1 LVSADNSS
9 QNTQPRVQM
18 SMDRSAE
25 LHTGHPEVPHF
36 GATRHWHV
44 PCIQYLVGKAPE
56 PPIDSETSSF
66 DSQGV
71 GPMEL
76 AVEVEK
82 RSEPSLEESDL
93 REDIE
98 KIHRLVAEI
107 EKVIVGQSQ
116 VISRIVV
123 ALLADGHVLL
133 EGVPGL
139 AKTLLVSALGSAMG
153 AVFRRIQM
161 VPDML
166 PSDLIGTYVYVG
178 NRFRLQKGPL
188 VDCHVALVD
197 EINRAPAKT
206 QAALLQAMQERQ
218 VTVMGKD
225 TLELHDPFIVL
236 ATQNP
241 VEQDGTY
248 PLPEAQLDRFL
259 FKVVVG
265 YPSPQAEMDILI
277 NINLD
282 QRDKLKAIGQ
292 VLEPGDICRLRETI
306 KAEVS
311 VGYYA
316 HQYIVQLV
324 RATRF
329 PEEFGLKS
337 FERVIRLGASPRA
350 TMALRDA
357 ARVEAFLQNRRH
369 VYPDDIHAVARDVL
383 RHRIFL
389 EFSAQA
395 GGLKVETVLEE
406 VLEGVP
412 IP

>member
-1 LVSADNSS
+1 
-9 QNTQPRVQM
+9 
-18 SMDRSAE
+18 
-25 LHTGHPEVPHF
+25 
-36 GATRHWHV
+36 
-44 PCIQYLVGKAPE
+44 
-56 PPIDSETSSF
+56 
-66 DSQGV
+66 
-71 GPMEL
+71 MEL
-76 AVEVEK
+76 AADRKEK
-82 RSEPSLEESDL
+82 PESGL
-93 REDIE
+93 HAGI
-98 KIHRLVAEI
+98 KKLVAEI
-107 EKVIVGQSQ
+107 EKVIVGQKPL
-116 VISRIVV
+116 ICRIVV

-139 AKTLLVSALGSAMG
+139 AKSLLVSALGAAMG
-153 AVFRRIQM
+153 GVFRRIQM

-166 PSDLIGTYVYVG
+166 PSDLIGTYLYG
-178 NRFRLQKGPL
+178 RNGFKLQKGPL
-188 VDCHVALVD
+188 IGCHVALVD

-225 TLELHDPFIVL
+225 TIELPDPFIVL

-265 YPSPQAEMDILI
+265 YPSTDNEIEILK
-277 NINLD
+277 NVHLD
-282 QRDKLKAIGQ
+282 QRDKIKAVQQ
-292 VLEPGDICRLRETI
+292 VLEPHDIRRLRETI
-306 KAEVS
+306 KREVS
-311 VGYYA
+311 VQYYA
-316 HQYIVQLV
+316 HQYIVDLV

-329 PEEFGLKS
+329 PGEFGLTSLEGCLK
-337 FERVIRLGASPRA
+337 LGASPRA

-357 ARVEAFLQNRRH
+357 ARVEAFLHGRQY
-369 VYPDDIHAVARDVL
+369 VYPEDVQAVARDAL

-395 GGLKVETVLEE
+395 DGLTVDA
-406 VLEGVP
+406 VLQEILDGVH

>member
-1 LVSADNSS
+1 
-9 QNTQPRVQM
+9 
-18 SMDRSAE
+18 
-25 LHTGHPEVPHF
+25 
-36 GATRHWHV
+36 
-44 PCIQYLVGKAPE
+44 
-56 PPIDSETSSF
+56 
-66 DSQGV
+66 
-71 GPMEL
+71 MEL
-76 AVEVEK
+76 AVDLEK
-82 RSEPSLEESDL
+82 KTEPGFHEGIL
-93 REDIE
+93 
-98 KIHRLVAEI
+98 KIRKLATEI
-107 EKVIVGQSQ
+107 EKVIVGQSP
-116 VISRIVV
+116 VIERVIV

-139 AKTLLVSALGSAMG
+139 AKTLLVSALGSAIG

-188 VDCHVALVD
+188 IDCHVALID

-225 TLELHDPFIVL
+225 TLELPDPFIVL

-259 FKVVVG
+259 FKVVMG
-265 YPSPQAEMDILI
+265 YPSAQGEIAILA
-277 NINLD
+277 NVNLD
-282 QRDKLKAIGQ
+282 QRDKVRPIQQ
-292 VLEPGDICRLRETI
+292 VLEPQEICWLRESI
-306 KAEVS
+306 KNEVS
-311 VGYYA
+311 VEHYA
-316 HQYIVQLV
+316 HEYMVDLI

-329 PEEFGLKS
+329 PGEFGLKGL
-337 FERVIRLGASPRA
+337 EGRIRLGASPRA

-369 VYPDDIHAVARDVL
+369 VYPEDIQAVARDVL
-383 RHRIFL
+383 RHRVFL

-395 GGLKVETVLEE
+395 EGLTVEAVLQEI
-406 VLEGVP
+406 LQGVH

>member
-1 LVSADNSS
+1 
-9 QNTQPRVQM
+9 
-18 SMDRSAE
+18 
-25 LHTGHPEVPHF
+25 
-36 GATRHWHV
+36 
-44 PCIQYLVGKAPE
+44 
-56 PPIDSETSSF
+56 
-66 DSQGV
+66 
-71 GPMEL
+71 MEL
-76 AVEVEK
+76 AVEVE
-82 RSEPSLEESDL
+82 RESESRTPESDL
-93 REDIE
+93 REDIQ
-98 KIHRLVAEI
+98 KIQRLVAEV
-107 EKVIVGQSQ
+107 EKVIVGQSS
-116 VISRIVV
+116 VIYHVVV

-166 PSDLIGTYVYVG
+166 PSDLIGTYVYAG
-178 NRFRLQKGPL
+178 NRFKLQKGPL
-188 VDCHVALVD
+188 IDCHVTLVD

-225 TLELHDPFIVL
+225 TLELLDPFIVL

-265 YPSPQAEMDILI
+265 YPSAEDEMDILT
-277 NINLD
+277 NVNLD
-282 QRDKLKAIGQ
+282 QRDKLRAVRQ
-292 VLEPGDICRLRETI
+292 VVEPDDICRLRESI
-306 KAEVS
+306 KKEVS
-311 VGYYA
+311 VEYYA
-316 HQYIVQLV
+316 HEYIVQLV

-329 PEEFGLKS
+329 PGEFGLNSLEKCL
-337 FERVIRLGASPRA
+337 RLGGSPRA

-357 ARVEAFLQNRRH
+357 ARVEAFLHNRKY
-369 VYPDDIHAVARDVL
+369 VYPEDIQAVARDVL
-383 RHRIFL
+383 RHRVFL
-389 EFSAQA
+389 EFSAEA
-395 GGLKVETVLEE
+395 EGLTVETVLQEI
-406 VLEGVP
+406 VEGVH

>member
-1 LVSADNSS
+1 
-9 QNTQPRVQM
+9 
-18 SMDRSAE
+18 
-25 LHTGHPEVPHF
+25 
-36 GATRHWHV
+36 
-44 PCIQYLVGKAPE
+44 
-56 PPIDSETSSF
+56 
-66 DSQGV
+66 
-71 GPMEL
+71 MEL
-76 AVEVEK
+76 AVDIGK
-82 RSEPSLEESDL
+82 KTRPPPPIADL
-93 REDIE
+93 AEDIE
-98 KIHRLVAEI
+98 KIQKLVAEVQKI
-107 EKVIVGQSQ
+107 IVGQSS
-116 VISRIVV
+116 VIVRTVM

-166 PSDLIGTYVYVG
+166 PSDLIGTYLFVG
-178 NRFRLQKGPL
+178 NHFKLQKGPL
-188 VDCHVALVD
+188 IDCHVVLVD

-225 TLELHDPFIVL
+225 TLELPDPFIVL

-265 YPSPQAEMDILI
+265 YPSREDEMDILT
-277 NINLD
+277 NVHLD
-282 QRDKLKAIGQ
+282 QRDKLKAIRQ
-292 VLEPGDICRLRETI
+292 VAERNDICRLRESI
-306 KAEVS
+306 KKGVS
-311 VGYYA
+311 VEYYA
-316 HQYIVQLV
+316 HEYMVQLV

-329 PEEFGLKS
+329 PGEFGLKS
-337 FERVIRLGASPRA
+337 LEGCLRLGASPRG

-369 VYPDDIHAVARDVL
+369 VYPEDVQAVAKDVL

-389 EFSAQA
+389 EFSAEA
-395 GGLKVETVLEE
+395 KGFTVESVLQEI
-406 VLEGVP
+406 LDGVHVP
-412 IP
+412 

>member
-1 LVSADNSS
+1 
-9 QNTQPRVQM
+9 
-18 SMDRSAE
+18 
-25 LHTGHPEVPHF
+25 
-36 GATRHWHV
+36 
-44 PCIQYLVGKAPE
+44 
-56 PPIDSETSSF
+56 
-66 DSQGV
+66 
-71 GPMEL
+71 MEL
-76 AVEVEK
+76 AVAVNRK
-82 RSEPSLEESDL
+82 SEPRLTKPDL
-93 REDIE
+93 MEDIE
-98 KIHRLVAEI
+98 KIEKLVAEVQ
-107 EKVIVGQSQ
+107 KVIVGQSS
-116 VISRIVV
+116 VIMRTVG

-166 PSDLIGTYVYVG
+166 PSDLIGTYLCVG
-178 NRFRLQKGPL
+178 KHFTLQKGPL
-188 VDCHVALVD
+188 IDCHIVLVD

-225 TLELHDPFIVL
+225 TLELPDPFIVL

-259 FKVVVG
+259 FKAVVG
-265 YPSPQAEMDILI
+265 YPSPKDEIDILT
-277 NINLD
+277 NVHLD
-282 QRDKLKAIGQ
+282 QRDKLKAVCR
-292 VLEPGDICRLRETI
+292 VLDPVDICRLRENI
-306 KAEVS
+306 KRAVKIE
-311 VGYYA
+311 YYA
-316 HQYIVQLV
+316 QEYIVQLV

-329 PEEFGLKS
+329 PGEFGLKS
-337 FERVIRLGASPRA
+337 LEGCLRLGVSPRG

-357 ARVEAFLQNRRH
+357 ARVQAFLQNRLH
-369 VYPDDIHAVARDVL
+369 VYPEDIRAIARDVL

-389 EFSAQA
+389 EFSAEA
-395 GGLKVETVLEE
+395 KGLTVETVLQEI
-406 VLEGVP
+406 LDGVH

>member
-1 LVSADNSS
+1 
-9 QNTQPRVQM
+9 
-18 SMDRSAE
+18 
-25 LHTGHPEVPHF
+25 
-36 GATRHWHV
+36 
-44 PCIQYLVGKAPE
+44 
-56 PPIDSETSSF
+56 
-66 DSQGV
+66 
-71 GPMEL
+71 MEL
-76 AVEVEK
+76 AVDIRKE
-82 RSEPSLEESDL
+82 SEIRLTDPD
-93 REDIE
+93 RADDI
-98 KIHRLVAEI
+98 KKVQKLVTEI
-107 EKVIVGQSQ
+107 QKVIVGQSP
-116 VISRIVV
+116 VIMRTVG

-166 PSDLIGTYVYVG
+166 PSDLIGTYLCVG
-178 NRFRLQKGPL
+178 NDFTLQKGPL
-188 VDCHVALVD
+188 IDCHIALID

-225 TLELHDPFIVL
+225 TLELPDPFIVL

-265 YPSPQAEMDILI
+265 YPSPKDEIDILT
-277 NINLD
+277 NVHLD
-282 QRDKLKAIGQ
+282 QRDKLKAIHQ
-292 VLEPGDICRLRETI
+292 VLETADICRLRENI
-306 KAEVS
+306 KREVS
-311 VGYYA
+311 VEYYA
-316 HQYIVQLV
+316 HEYIVQLV

-329 PEEFGLKS
+329 PGEFGLKS
-337 FERVIRLGASPRA
+337 LEGCLRLGASPRA

-357 ARVEAFLQNRRH
+357 SRVEAFLHNRRH
-369 VYPDDIHAVARDVL
+369 VYPEDIQAIAKDVL

-389 EFSAQA
+389 EFSAEA
-395 GGLKVETVLEE
+395 KGLTVETVLQEI
-406 VLEGVP
+406 LEGVH

>member
-1 LVSADNSS
+1 
-9 QNTQPRVQM
+9 
-18 SMDRSAE
+18 
-25 LHTGHPEVPHF
+25 
-36 GATRHWHV
+36 
-44 PCIQYLVGKAPE
+44 
-56 PPIDSETSSF
+56 
-66 DSQGV
+66 
-71 GPMEL
+71 MEL

-82 RSEPSLEESDL
+82 ESESVSHEGIQTI
-93 REDIE
+93 RN
-98 KIHRLVAEI
+98 LVAEI
-107 EKVIVGQSQ
+107 GKVIVGQSPAILR
-116 VISRIVV
+116 VVV

-139 AKTLLVSALGSAMG
+139 AKTLLVSALGSAIG
-153 AVFRRIQM
+153 GVFQRIQM

-166 PSDLIGTYVYVG
+166 PSDLMGTYIYVG

-188 VDCHVALVD
+188 IDCHVALVD

-225 TLELHDPFIVL
+225 TLELSDPFIVL

-259 FKVVVG
+259 FKVLVA
-265 YPSPQAEMDILI
+265 YPSPQHEIEILT
-277 NINLD
+277 NVHLD
-282 QRDKLKAIGQ
+282 QRDKVKAVHQ
-292 VLEPGDICRLRETI
+292 VLGPQDICHLREVI
-306 KAEVS
+306 KREVS
-311 VGYYA
+311 VEYYA
-316 HQYIVQLV
+316 HQYMVDLV

-329 PEEFGLKS
+329 PGEYGLKTL
-337 FERVIRLGASPRA
+337 EGRLRLGASPRA

-357 ARVEAFLQNRRH
+357 ARVEAFLHNRRH
-369 VYPDDIHAVARDVL
+369 VYPEDIQSVARDAL

-389 EFSAQA
+389 EFSAEA
-395 GGLKVETVLEE
+395 EGLTVEDVLQEI
-406 VLEGVP
+406 LDGVP

>member
-1 LVSADNSS
+1 M
-9 QNTQPRVQM
+9 Q
-18 SMDRSAE
+18 
-25 LHTGHPEVPHF
+25 
-36 GATRHWHV
+36 
-44 PCIQYLVGKAPE
+44 
-56 PPIDSETSSF
+56 
-66 DSQGV
+66 
-71 GPMEL
+71 L
-76 AVEVEK
+76 AVE
-82 RSEPSLEESDL
+82 
-93 REDIE
+93 IE
-98 KIHRLVAEI
+98 KKQDTNFHEGIFKIRNLVTEI
-107 EKVIVGQSQ
+107 EKVIVGQSP
-116 VISRIVV
+116 VIERIVV

-139 AKTLLVSALGSAMG
+139 AKTLLVSALGSAIG

-188 VDCHVALVD
+188 IDCHVALID

-225 TLELHDPFIVL
+225 TLDLPDPFIVL

-265 YPSPQAEMDILI
+265 YPTAQGEMEILA
-277 NINLD
+277 NVHLD
-282 QRDKLKAIGQ
+282 QRDKVRPIQQ
-292 VLEPGDICRLRETI
+292 VLEPQEICWLRESI
-306 KAEVS
+306 KSEIS
-311 VGYYA
+311 VEHYA
-316 HQYIVQLV
+316 HEYMVDLI

-329 PEEFGLKS
+329 PGESGLKTL
-337 FERVIRLGASPRA
+337 EGCIRLGASPRA

-369 VYPDDIHAVARDVL
+369 VYPEDIQAVARDVL
-383 RHRIFL
+383 RHRVFL

-395 GGLKVETVLEE
+395 EGLTVEAVLQEI
-406 VLEGVP
+406 LDGVH

>member
-1 LVSADNSS
+1 
-9 QNTQPRVQM
+9 
-18 SMDRSAE
+18 
-25 LHTGHPEVPHF
+25 
-36 GATRHWHV
+36 
-44 PCIQYLVGKAPE
+44 
-56 PPIDSETSSF
+56 
-66 DSQGV
+66 
-71 GPMEL
+71 MEL
-76 AVEVEK
+76 AVDVEK
-82 RSEPSLEESDL
+82 KSESHLPQSDL
-93 REDIE
+93 HEDIE
-98 KIHRLVAEI
+98 KIQRLVAEV
-107 EKVIVGQSQ
+107 EKVIVGQSSAICR
-116 VISRIVV
+116 VVV

-188 VDCHVALVD
+188 NDCHVALID

-206 QAALLQAMQERQ
+206 QAALLQVMQERQ

-225 TLELHDPFIVL
+225 TLELPDPFIVL

-265 YPSPQAEMDILI
+265 YPSPEDEIDILT
-277 NINLD
+277 NVHLD
-282 QRDKLKAIGQ
+282 QRDKLKAVEQ
-292 VLEPGDICRLRETI
+292 VVEPDDICRLRESI
-306 KAEVS
+306 KREVS
-311 VGYYA
+311 VEYYA
-316 HQYIVQLV
+316 QEYIVQLV

-329 PEEFGLKS
+329 PGESNEPNLKS
-337 FERVIRLGASPRA
+337 LEGCIKLGASPRA

-357 ARVEAFLQNRRH
+357 ARVEAFLHKRQY
-369 VYPDDIHAVARDVL
+369 VYPEDVQAIARDVL

-389 EFSAQA
+389 EFSAEA
-395 GGLKVETVLEE
+395 EGLTVEAVLQEI
-406 VLEGVP
+406 LDGVP